1 MNRLPSRRPFPLP
14 YSKLKLAT
22 MHIKTFLLQ
31 AMKHC
36 RDGKAT
42 LNFLFFFFSF
52 FLIFAYFL
60 FYFGMMYFCKLPK
73 TTGSHV
79 AGTKG
84 LEVERLRGWVQAQ
97 SLQMLRGMKYMHNA
111 KRDQQADKLTTPQP
125 WHRWHL
131 DTYQRSVCRY
141 FFNSF
146 FLYSGDMGRQDW
158 CEGVFTP
165 GSSGQLSL
173 IWDLQ
178 VTLCPHGCLLT
189 GARFMEWDSEV
200 FSLWLAGLQ
209 AAMHKVL

>member
-1 MNRLPSRRPFPLP
+1 
-14 YSKLKLAT
+14 
-22 MHIKTFLLQ
+22 
-31 AMKHC
+31 
-36 RDGKAT
+36 
-42 LNFLFFFFSF
+42 
-52 FLIFAYFL
+52 
-60 FYFGMMYFCKLPK
+60 MYFCKLPK
-73 TTGSHV
+73 TTLLRQGRKVWRWSGWGVGCRPSRCRCSV
-79 AGTKG
+79 AWNTCITPNVTNKRTNWP
-84 LEVERLRGWVQAQ
+84 L
-97 SLQMLRGMKYMHNA
+97 HN
-111 KRDQQADKLTTPQP
+111 
-125 WHRWHL
+125 L
-131 DTYQRSVCRY
+131 DTVDTWTPISALSVCI
-141 FFNSF
+141 FLIHF